1 MTNETA
7 VDVILHPVRMR
18 IIQYLINQKLT
29 AQQLKELLPD
39 IPQASMYRN
48 LKKLVESG
56 VIHIVD
62 EIPNRGTVEKVY
74 SIHNP
79 SKASI
84 SPEDL
89 KKFSKEE
96 IKLRAEE
103 TLKLCG
109 LYPFRNWPIQALSYG
124 QKKRLTIASVLI
136 TNPKLIVLDE
146 PTAGQDYYHY
156 KQFMSFI
163 RKLAEKGISFIIIT
177 HDMNLALEYADR
189 AVVLHEGKIIAD
201 NTVSA
206 VLGDQGTLQRANLR
220 ESSLIKLAKLS
231 GIPTPETFVKLYIED
246 TRREEYA

>member
-89 KKFSKEE
+89 KKFSKEDHMSLF
-96 IKLRAEE
+96 IKFMANLMGEYERYLEQESIDLVADGVSFRQTSLFFSEE
-103 TLKLCG
+103 
-109 LYPFRNWPIQALSYG
+109 
-124 QKKRLTIASVLI
+124 
-136 TNPKLIVLDE
+136 
-146 PTAGQDYYHY
+146 
-156 KQFMSFI
+156 
-163 RKLAEKGISFIIIT
+163 
-177 HDMNLALEYADR
+177 EYADFINELSSIYLK
-189 AVVLHEGKIIAD
+189 VLKNEPKEGRRRR
-201 NTVSA
+201 TVA
-206 VLGDQGTLQRANLR
+206 T
-220 ESSLIKLAKLS
+220 IM
-231 GIPTPETFVKLYIED
+231 IPEKKNEQ
-246 TRREEYA
+246 